1 MRKGGKTATGENQW
15 EGASDRP
22 AVTRTDRCPV
32 VKFPCE
38 VRR

>member
-15 EGASDRP
+15 GGASGRP
-22 AVTRTDRCPV
+22 AVTRTDRSPV
-32 VKFPCE
+32 TKFPGE

>member
-15 EGASDRP
+15 GGASDRP
-22 AVTRTDRCPV
+22 AVTRTDRCEV
-32 VKFPCE
+32 AKFPGE